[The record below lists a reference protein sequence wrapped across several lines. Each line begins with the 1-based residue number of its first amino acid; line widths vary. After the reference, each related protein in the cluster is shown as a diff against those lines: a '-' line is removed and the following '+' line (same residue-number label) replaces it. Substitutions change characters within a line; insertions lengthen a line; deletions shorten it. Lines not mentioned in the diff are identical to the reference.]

1 MAPNDTIRTLRNN
14 IATKS
19 QVEPQKQRLIY
30 CGRLLSNDTQTLVEV
45 GMNDECALHMVA
57 GRASNADN
65 TGARTPHQQN
75 QHSQPR
81 IRASRVVYSNFGS
94 PFSRDVMPQRPHQ
107 TELSEEDIADDA
119 PEFFSNTTSSR
130 NPPSPGYPLNENTP
144 AEVFQPI
151 SGFSAIPRS
160 ANIQLPTTR
169 VYTAQ
174 NRLQGMAESERVPP
188 TVAQANELIYDLFT
202 HVLPSIR
209 RHPGRE
215 GFHFSTTE
223 STSPTF
229 ISPTSNSQVSDVGG
243 TLVNLGDAFAELGR
257 SLQEVGHEWQTS
269 DSFASAETDAATSS
283 IYSTA
288 HMQAILLTLTQLVR
302 VSPLVIPFLQSTI
315 THTPLSGQQPQPNN
329 TATDST
335 LTGDSP
341 VRRDTSDTLSQN
353 IPNHGYRDAMNRRFR
368 RHRSLVDFMVDAN
381 RIHDPSNADANP
393 FGGVFGNIGISLMP
407 SIFIEPTFAEH
418 RQRPTGDSSTN
429 PNTGTTAPNDSG
441 LANLDGNTNA
451 SRNSGPRTTDT
462 ETHSTRS
469 SNTAR
474 VVHRTMRS
482 IGGNHMIE
490 AIIQQ
495 IGVPIQQS
503 SSNTGNAR
511 TRSSSN
517 TEPSQQSRQQ
527 QAQSQP
533 LQQQQQQQRHLHRQ
547 QAEQNSQPEVHA
559 GSTNATLPLEATAGG
574 MPDVDATTP
583 VNADGSNGLFSFIE
597 RLRSFGSR
605 NTAQSD
611 RSNASTSTEYS
622 TSNGIPPIRNQRSFT
637 INSGIM
643 GSSPTIQPAQV
654 MNPFSFASIFLGAE
668 PGSTR
673 NTSRRTSLSSTMGGG
688 NDTSANL
695 AEQRTASSNTNAS
708 EVISNGSIEV
718 NAQSADGGNGMHN
731 VSALASSSDSIE
743 PRTGDTRARGASSYL
758 PDSAT
763 SSNSGEESSNARR
776 CAGSNKRHKTSGG
789 ADEDDNN
796 GSSS

>member
-119 PEFFSNTTSSR
+119 PEFFSSTTSSR

-151 SGFSAIPRS
+151 SGFSPIPRS

-243 TLVNLGDAFAELGR
+243 TLVNLGDAFAELG
-257 SLQEVGHEWQTS
+257 H
-269 DSFASAETDAATSS
+269 
-283 IYSTA
+283 
-288 HMQAILLTLTQLVR
+288 
-302 VSPLVIPFLQSTI
+302 
-315 THTPLSGQQPQPNN
+315 
-329 TATDST
+329 
-335 LTGDSP
+335 
-341 VRRDTSDTLSQN
+341 
-353 IPNHGYRDAMNRRFR
+353 
-368 RHRSLVDFMVDAN
+368 FMVDAN

-495 IGVPIQQS
+495 IGVPLQLS